1 MNDAAEIAALDDCL
15 PPAMEDHRPVLY
27 SHKAAL
33 GHSLGASGLVS
44 VVLNC
49 LAHREA
55 IVPPNPRTTQPLPSR
70 LLQIR
75 PEPVR
80 RRVTRSIAVAA
91 GFGGATAVVA
101 LTSERPRR

>member
-15 PPAMEDHRPVLY
+15 PPGVGDHRPLLY
-27 SHKAAL
+27 SHKAAV

-49 LAHREA
+49 LAHREGV
-55 IVPPNPRTTQPLPSR
+55 VPPNPRTTQPLTSR
-70 LLQIR
+70 LLHIR

-80 RRVTRSIAVAA
+80 RNVTRSIAVAA
-91 GFGGATAVVA
+91 GFGGATAVLA
-101 LTSERPRR
+101 LTSE